1 MSHEAR
7 LRIDRAL
14 VDSSYVTR
22 RPPIAVWV
30 LWSVS
35 LLVVVGSAVWAYSTF
50 DFWESGPILGS
61 IGVATAASAGAL
73 YIATRRV
80 LPALLVALLVVA
92 GHFVLL
98 LAITLS
104 RWEG

>member
-1 MSHEAR
+1 
-7 LRIDRAL
+7 L
-14 VDSSYVTR
+14 
-22 RPPIAVWV
+22 V

-61 IGVATAASAGAL
+61 IGVATAASARAL